1 MSSDLNFIFN
11 SLNFRQ
17 LHLMQ
22 ATFEIIPLYLGIY
35 SLGKRIY
42 FICILHQIPQDQP
55 TICFVSY
62 NHFEREHI
70 K

>member
-22 ATFEIIPLYLGIY
+22 VTFEIIPLHLV
-35 SLGKRIY
+35 GKRIY